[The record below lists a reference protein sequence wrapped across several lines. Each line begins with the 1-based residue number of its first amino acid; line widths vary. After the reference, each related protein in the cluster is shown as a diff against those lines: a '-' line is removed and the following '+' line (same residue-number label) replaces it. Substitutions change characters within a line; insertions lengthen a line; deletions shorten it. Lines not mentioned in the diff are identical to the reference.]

1 MKKPE
6 KNVKKVEEKKLKK
19 KLEKKLTKS
28 WWKVDEIIIIIL
40 RK

>member
-6 KNVKKVEEKKLKK
+6 KNVKKVEEKKFYK